1 MNVRMSSLSWDVR
14 KARIVVIAVAT
25 LALVSKMALAANT
38 RGPADVRFF
47 WGFARAIARTDP
59 VRIYAEQMPWLPV
72 YNHPPLASW
81 MLLGLE
87 WLAQQGV
94 PWRPLIRFPACLADL
109 VTVLLVFAIVRRR
122 AARLRTAVW
131 CAVGAALCPVLVAT
145 SGYHGNTDSVAVMFA
160 FAAAYLLVDRGR
172 PLAAGLAAAL
182 CVSVKLIPVVAV
194 PLLFATAW
202 RTGGRPVLVRFTA
215 GFAAL
220 FLTVWGPVVATVPGG
235 LKANVLEYAGGNFS
249 FWGIVRF
256 ARWAGVPEPYVTLLR
271 GDGHFLIVAAIMA
284 VGVWLAWR
292 RPADAP
298 LAVATTLG
306 LLLLLSTA
314 SGVQYLAWPA
324 AGLFVVGLWQGVAYG
339 VVVGAVA
346 ASVYSG
352 QRPVHWTDT
361 EMAFG
366 ALGWAVLALCVAS
379 ALRTAWKAGPRHAP
393 AEAAPPARHAP
404 STAPPPAWHA
414 PAPTGTAPAEA
425 PPARAGADA
434 GRAPTAP
441 AAGAPDGAS
450 VPGLA
455 TSGAA
460 GTATPAPAE
469 AVAAAASPPGGPAP
483 GTPATGD
490 GARARRGAGD
500 GAVVVSAMPAGGGAA
515 TGPAA
520 RPARGAV
527 PAPGP

>member
-1 MNVRMSSLSWDVR
+1 MNVGMSSLSWDVR
-14 KARIVVIAVAT
+14 KARIVVLVVAAVAF
-25 LALVSKMALAANT
+25 VSKMALAANT

-81 MLLGLE
+81 MLLGME

-94 PWRPLIRFPACLADL
+94 PWRPLIRFPACLADFI
-109 VTVLLVFAIVRRR
+109 TVLLVFAIVRRR
-122 AARLRTAVW
+122 AARPRTAVF

-160 FAAAYLLVDRGR
+160 FAAAYLLTDRR
-172 PLAAGLAAAL
+172 MPLAAGLAAAL

-194 PLLFATAW
+194 PLLFAAAW
-202 RTGGRPVLVRFTA
+202 RAGRRALLRFTA
-215 GFAAL
+215 GSAAL
-220 FLTVWGPVVATVPGG
+220 FLAVWGPVIATVPGG

-249 FWGIVRF
+249 FWGVIRF
-256 ARWAGVPEPYVTLLR
+256 ARWAGVPESYVALVR

-298 LAVATTLG
+298 LAVAVTLG

-324 AGLFVVGLWQGVAYG
+324 AGLFVVGLWQGLAYG
-339 VVVGAVA
+339 AVVGGVA

-366 ALGWAVLALCVAS
+366 ALGWAVLAVCVAS
-379 ALRTAWKAGPRHAP
+379 GIHRAL
-393 AEAAPPARHAP
+393 
-404 STAPPPAWHA
+404 S
-414 PAPTGTAPAEA
+414 
-425 PPARAGADA
+425 
-434 GRAPTAP
+434 
-441 AAGAPDGAS
+441 
-450 VPGLA
+450 
-455 TSGAA
+455 
-460 GTATPAPAE
+460 
-469 AVAAAASPPGGPAP
+469 GPAP
-483 GTPATGD
+483 GPAVPLLPE
-490 GARARRGAGD
+490 ARRTAPQAPPGKASPVD
-500 GAVVVSAMPAGGGAA
+500 DPVPRTQTPTAPSAN
-515 TGPAA
+515 
-520 RPARGAV
+520 
-527 PAPGP
+527 

>member
-1 MNVRMSSLSWDVR
+1 MSSLSRDVR
-14 KARIVVIAVAT
+14 KARIVVIAVAVV
-25 LALVSKMALAANT
+25 AFVSKMALAAHT

-59 VRIYAEQMPWLPV
+59 VRVYAEQMPWLPV
-72 YNHPPLASW
+72 YNHPPLAGW

-122 AARLRTAVW
+122 AARLRTAVC

-172 PLAAGLAAAL
+172 PVAAGLAAAL
-182 CVSVKLIPVVAV
+182 CISVKLIPVVAV
-194 PLLFATAW
+194 PLLFATAL
-202 RTGGRPVLVRFTA
+202 RAGGRPVLLRFTA

-220 FLTVWGPVVATVPGG
+220 FLTVWGPVIALVPAG

-249 FWGIVRF
+249 FWGLVRF
-256 ARWAGVPEPYVTLLR
+256 ARWAGVPEPYVQLLR

-298 LAVATTLG
+298 LAVAVTLG

-324 AGLFVVGLWQGVAYG
+324 AGLFVVGLWQGMAYG
-339 VVVGAVA
+339 IVVGSVA

-366 ALGWAVLALCVAS
+366 ALGWAVLAVCVAS
-379 ALRTAWKAGPRHAP
+379 AVRAALTAGRPP
-393 AEAAPPARHAP
+393 AASAVLPPARLAP
-404 STAPPPAWHA
+404 TTAPAAAGAGPDARDA
-414 PAPTGTAPAEA
+414 AGTAPA
-425 PPARAGADA
+425 
-434 GRAPTAP
+434 
-441 AAGAPDGAS
+441 
-450 VPGLA
+450 
-455 TSGAA
+455 
-460 GTATPAPAE
+460 PAPHA
-469 AVAAAASPPGGPAP
+469 
-483 GTPATGD
+483 D
-490 GARARRGAGD
+490 
-500 GAVVVSAMPAGGGAA
+500 
-515 TGPAA
+515 
-520 RPARGAV
+520 
-527 PAPGP
+527 

>member
-1 MNVRMSSLSWDVR
+1 MSSLSWDVR
-14 KARIVVIAVAT
+14 KARIVVIAVA
-25 LALVSKMALAANT
+25 AVAFVSKVALAANT

-94 PWRPLIRFPACLADL
+94 PWRPLIRFPACLADF

-122 AARLRTAVW
+122 AARLGTAVW

-172 PLAAGLAAAL
+172 PVAAGLATVL
-182 CVSVKLIPVVAV
+182 CFSVKLIPVVAV

-202 RTGGRPVLVRFTA
+202 RAGGRPVLLRFTA
-215 GFAAL
+215 GFTAL
-220 FLTVWGPVVATVPGG
+220 FLTLWGPVVATVPGG

-256 ARWAGVPEPYVTLLR
+256 ARWADVPERYVSLLR

-284 VGVWLAWR
+284 VGVWLVWR

-298 LAVATTLG
+298 RAVAVTLG
-306 LLLLLSTA
+306 SLLLLSTA

-324 AGLFVVGLWQGVAYG
+324 AGLFVVGLWQGLAYG
-339 VVVGAVA
+339 TVVGAVA

-366 ALGWAVLALCVAS
+366 ALGWVVLALCIAS
-379 ALRTAWKAGPRHAP
+379 AVHRALAP
-393 AEAAPPARHAP
+393 ATPRPPARPAPPAP
-404 STAPPPAWHA
+404 HA
-414 PAPTGTAPAEA
+414 PAP
-425 PPARAGADA
+425 
-434 GRAPTAP
+434 
-441 AAGAPDGAS
+441 AAVGAP
-450 VPGLA
+450 
-455 TSGAA
+455 
-460 GTATPAPAE
+460 
-469 AVAAAASPPGGPAP
+469 
-483 GTPATGD
+483 
-490 GARARRGAGD
+490 
-500 GAVVVSAMPAGGGAA
+500 
-515 TGPAA
+515 
-520 RPARGAV
+520 V
-527 PAPGP
+527 PAPGAPAPAGEAAPAPASAGD

>member
-1 MNVRMSSLSWDVR
+1 MNVRMSSLSRDVR
-14 KARIVVIAVAT
+14 KARIIVLAVA
-25 LALVSKMALAANT
+25 LVAFVSKTALAAHT

-59 VRIYAEQMPWLPV
+59 IRIYAEPMPWLPV

-94 PWRPLIRFPACLADL
+94 PWRPLIRFPACLADF

-122 AARLRTAVW
+122 ALRLRTAVF

-172 PLAAGLAAAL
+172 PVAAGLAAAL
-182 CVSVKLIPVVAV
+182 CISVKLIPVVAV
-194 PLLFATAW
+194 PLLFAAAL
-202 RTGGRPVLVRFTA
+202 RAGGRPVLLRFTA
-215 GFAAL
+215 GFTAL

-256 ARWAGVPEPYVTLLR
+256 ARWADVPEPYVQLLR

-284 VGVWLAWR
+284 VGVLLVWR

-298 LAVATTLG
+298 HAVATTLG

-324 AGLFVVGLWQGVAYG
+324 AGLFVIGLWQGTAYG
-339 VVVGAVA
+339 LVVGAVT

-366 ALGWAVLALCVAS
+366 ALGWAVLAVCVAS
-379 ALRTAWKAGPRHAP
+379 AVLTALRAGRRPAP
-393 AEAAPPARHAP
+393 AAVLPPARTARADTSSGPGTGSGAGAAGAGAGAGAVSAGPPTGTAAP
-404 STAPPPAWHA
+404 APAPHA
-414 PAPTGTAPAEA
+414 PAPP
-425 PPARAGADA
+425 
-434 GRAPTAP
+434 AP
-441 AAGAPDGAS
+441 AA
-450 VPGLA
+450 
-455 TSGAA
+455 
-460 GTATPAPAE
+460 PA
-469 AVAAAASPPGGPAP
+469 GGPAP
-483 GTPATGD
+483 A
-490 GARARRGAGD
+490 
-500 GAVVVSAMPAGGGAA
+500 PAGGTAGAA
-515 TGPAA
+515 PGDA
-520 RPARGAV
+520 GV
-527 PAPGP
+527 PAPVAD

>member
-1 MNVRMSSLSWDVR
+1 MSSLSWDVR
-14 KARIVVIAVAT
+14 KARIVVTVVAAIAF
-25 LALVSKMALAANT
+25 VSKMALAANT

-59 VRIYAEQMPWLPV
+59 IRIYAEPLPWLPV

-81 MLLGLE
+81 MLLGME

-94 PWRPLIRFPACLADL
+94 PWRPLIRFPACLADF
-109 VTVLLVFAIVRRR
+109 VTVLLVFALVRRR
-122 AARLRTAVW
+122 AARLRTAML

-194 PLLFATAW
+194 PLLFAAAW
-202 RTGGRPVLVRFTA
+202 RSGNRTALLRFTA
-215 GFAAL
+215 GFSAL

-256 ARWAGVPEPYVTLLR
+256 ARWAGVPEPYVQLLR

-292 RPADAP
+292 RPADTP
-298 LAVATTLG
+298 QAVATVLA

-324 AGLFVVGLWQGVAYG
+324 AGLFVIGLWQGTAYA
-339 VVVGAVA
+339 VVVGSVA
-346 ASVYSG
+346 TSVYSG

-379 ALRTAWKAGPRHAP
+379 ALRAALARGRGRAP
-393 AEAAPPARHAP
+393 GAALPPARRAP
-404 STAPPPAWHA
+404 VPATAP
-414 PAPTGTAPAEA
+414 
-425 PPARAGADA
+425 
-434 GRAPTAP
+434 
-441 AAGAPDGAS
+441 
-450 VPGLA
+450 
-455 TSGAA
+455 
-460 GTATPAPAE
+460 
-469 AVAAAASPPGGPAP
+469 VA
-483 GTPATGD
+483 GTPAAD
-490 GARARRGAGD
+490 D
-500 GAVVVSAMPAGGGAA
+500 
-515 TGPAA
+515 
-520 RPARGAV
+520 
-527 PAPGP
+527 

>member
-1 MNVRMSSLSWDVR
+1 MSSLSRDVR
-14 KARIVVIAVAT
+14 KARIIVLAVA
-25 LALVSKMALAANT
+25 LVAFVSKTALAAHT

-59 VRIYAEQMPWLPV
+59 IRIYAEPMPWLPV

-94 PWRPLIRFPACLADL
+94 PWRPLIRFPACLADF

-122 AARLRTAVW
+122 ALRLRTAVF

-172 PLAAGLAAAL
+172 PVAAGLAAAL
-182 CVSVKLIPVVAV
+182 CISVKLIPVVAV
-194 PLLFATAW
+194 PLLFAAAL
-202 RTGGRPVLVRFTA
+202 RAGGRPVLLRFTA
-215 GFAAL
+215 GFTAL

-256 ARWAGVPEPYVTLLR
+256 ARWADVPEPYVQLLR

-284 VGVWLAWR
+284 VGVRLVWR

-298 LAVATTLG
+298 HAVATTLG

-324 AGLFVVGLWQGVAYG
+324 AGLFVIGLWQGTAYG
-339 VVVGAVA
+339 IVVGAVT

-366 ALGWAVLALCVAS
+366 ALGWAVLAVCVAS
-379 ALRTAWKAGPRHAP
+379 AVLTALRAGRRPGP
-393 AEAAPPARHAP
+393 AAVLPPARTARADTSSGPGTGPGAGAGAGAVSAGPPTGTAAP
-404 STAPPPAWHA
+404 APAPHA
-414 PAPTGTAPAEA
+414 PAPP
-425 PPARAGADA
+425 
-434 GRAPTAP
+434 AP
-441 AAGAPDGAS
+441 AA
-450 VPGLA
+450 
-455 TSGAA
+455 
-460 GTATPAPAE
+460 PA
-469 AVAAAASPPGGPAP
+469 GGPAP
-483 GTPATGD
+483 A
-490 GARARRGAGD
+490 
-500 GAVVVSAMPAGGGAA
+500 PAGGTAGAA
-515 TGPAA
+515 PGDA
-520 RPARGAV
+520 GV
-527 PAPGP
+527 PAPVAD